1 MLSIFKVII
10 KYSIFLY
17 TYASTSNSKCHVLTS
32 IVYEKYSIVFENA
45 LNSFKRYERMRTDA
59 LYISKKINMIGK
71 QNEWRS
77 FHNVYIRQQ

>member
-1 MLSIFKVII
+1 ML
-10 KYSIFLY
+10 
-17 TYASTSNSKCHVLTS
+17 VL
-32 IVYEKYSIVFENA
+32 VVVVFENA
-45 LNSFKRYERMRTDA
+45 LNSFKRFVRMRTDA